1 MIMNDL
7 ADRFFAAV
15 SDGDE
20 TTLTELY
27 APDARIWHNDD
38 GREQTVTENL
48 RVLRWLSRTL
58 DDLRYEDIRRHE
70 LPDGFAQQHVLRA
83 TLPGHGLLEVPAS
96 LFVRVVGG
104 RITRIDEYVDS
115 AATQPLRTLAAHP
128 REH

>member
-1 MIMNDL
+1 MNDL